1 MLDTSLRGIFADGYT
16 ATDVRAISDDFR
28 SASGGRYRLTSR
40 WDYFDEVTGQPAGD
54 STLLFYDNEG
64 RAYEASGALM
74 GWLLG
79 DTDTQPDTVAE
90 WIGDRYE
97 ITASDVIGGM
107 AIPARSHVWTAT
119 YVHDDLEI
127 TTSVHRTRA
136 DAYAALRA
144 VALDQVEQSGVPPS
158 VLGPGRLSGD
168 EESVISLLDASV
180 GMGLIDA
187 YSVTEHGV

>member
-1 MLDTSLRGIFADGYT
+1 MLDTTLRGIFADGYT

-64 RAYEASGALM
+64 RAYEASGALLE
-74 GWLLG
+74 WLLG
-79 DTDTQPDTVAE
+79 DTDTQPGTVAE

-107 AIPARSHVWTAT
+107 AIPAKSSVWVAVAAT
-119 YVHDDLEI
+119 PESDQVL

-136 DAYAALRA
+136 DAFAALRA
-144 VALDQVEQSGVPPS
+144 IATEQYARSGLPG
-158 VLGPGRLSGD
+158 VLGGEHLTD
-168 EESVISLLDASV
+168 EALTAPLDRAV
-180 GMGLIDA
+180 GLGLIDHYA
-187 YSVTEHGV
+187 VTEHTV